1 VSLVRENRL
10 ERNFVYQWASGAVV
24 PILSVILAVIAGAIV
39 VLLVGDNPWTA
50 YSALFKGAFGS
61 PYYFTET
68 VIAAIP
74 LMLSGMA
81 VAFSFR
87 GGLFNIGASGQLII
101 GAICAAF
108 IGYKL
113 SLPGILL
120 VPLAILA
127 GCLGGAVWAGLAGVL
142 KAWRGAHEVITT
154 MMLNYTATLILAFL
168 VEPGPTGQSGPM
180 ESKAAYGNPLTPP
193 MNASLP
199 ELIPQSLIQ
208 NNRIHLGLIVALAAG
223 GIFWFLLWRT
233 TLGYKVRAVGL
244 NQRAAAYAGI
254 NVKWTIAL
262 TLFISGAFAG
272 LAGMVNLFG
281 LPPYQL
287 GESFTANYGF
297 NAIAVALLGRNNVV
311 GVVLAAILFG
321 ALQQGGAIMQAN
333 TNVSID
339 LVNVL
344 QGLII
349 FFVGAD
355 AAVRYL
361 ANRGLVSLP
370 RWQRR
375 EEAAA

>member
-1 VSLVRENRL
+1 
-10 ERNFVYQWASGAVV
+10 
-24 PILSVILAVIAGAIV
+24 
-39 VLLVGDNPWTA
+39 
-50 YSALFKGAFGS
+50 
-61 PYYFTET
+61 
-68 VIAAIP
+68 
-74 LMLSGMA
+74 
-81 VAFSFR
+81 
-87 GGLFNIGASGQLII
+87 
-101 GAICAAF
+101 
-108 IGYKL
+108 
-113 SLPGILL
+113 
-120 VPLAILA
+120 
-127 GCLGGAVWAGLAGVL
+127 
-142 KAWRGAHEVITT
+142 
-154 MMLNYTATLILAFL
+154 
-168 VEPGPTGQSGPM
+168 
-180 ESKAAYGNPLTPP
+180 

-233 TLGYKVRAVGL
+233 TLGYKVRAVGF

>member
-1 VSLVRENRL
+1 V
-10 ERNFVYQWASGAVV
+10 VV
-24 PILSVILAVIAGAIV
+24 PVLSVVLAVIAGAVV
-39 VLLVGDNPWTA
+39 VLLIGNNPWTA
-50 YSALFKGAFGS
+50 YTALFKGAFGS

-74 LMLSGMA
+74 LMLAGLA

-87 GGLFNIGASGQLII
+87 GGLFNIGASGQLIV
-101 GAICAAF
+101 GAILAALV
-108 IGYKL
+108 GYKL
-113 SLPGILL
+113 HPPGILL
-120 VPLAILA
+120 IPLAVLA
-127 GCLGGAVWAGLAGVL
+127 GAIGGAIWAGIAGVL

-154 MMLNYTATLILAFL
+154 MMLNYTATLLLSFL

-180 ESKAAYGNPLTPP
+180 ESTVAIGNPLTPP

-199 ELIPQSLIQ
+199 ALIPQTLIP
-208 NNRIHLGLIVALAAG
+208 NNRIHLGLVFALVAGA
-223 GIFWFLLWRT
+223 IFWFILWRT
-233 TLGYKVRAVGL
+233 TLGYKVRAVGF

-254 NVKWTIAL
+254 NVKWTIAV
-262 TLFISGAFAG
+262 TLIISGAFAG
-272 LAGMVNLFG
+272 LAGMVNLYG
-281 LPPYQL
+281 LAPYQL

-311 GVVLAAILFG
+311 GVILAALLFG

-333 TNVSID
+333 TNVSIN

-361 ANRGLVSLP
+361 AARGLVRLP
-370 RWQRR
+370 RWQRQSG
-375 EEAAA
+375 EAAA